1 MSNLVDYLE
10 EVSMRRKFF
19 TAFAGVVSFLMIGAM
34 TAEAADITFGGRI
47 RPRYEYWNFQNG
59 GAGATV
65 NQDGQYID
73 VLTRLD
79 AKAKISD
86 NASAF
91 IQLQANSR
99 WGSQNVGVAGT
110 NAGQRASNP
119 LSGNDTTTDVG
130 IHQAY
135 FTLNKFFGAPVD
147 LQLGRQEIILDGH
160 RLFGNTVW
168 TQGMMSHDAL
178 VLNHSHGNHT
188 LKYIYS
194 VNVEQSTRAGAGGAF
209 PNGGGSSDDV
219 DDTQTHA
226 LWANFKGLLGDNSS
240 TSAYLVY
247 VDEDCNTGVC
257 PAGLGA
263 VGSADFYTIGARQAG
278 GFGDISYRGEFYY
291 QVGKS
296 GVPLGGGTL
305 ATAFAGPGTGDLNA
319 YMFGLRVGYKAKNI
333 AMKPGITLWFDYLS
347 GTDQSDLLTGD
358 IGTFNTLFDTGHK
371 YYGLMDFFIHG
382 SLGALGTHPLGGLID
397 YAVKMS
403 LQPMANTTLKVDY
416 HLFQVAEDDVCG
428 TCAIAGGTDNSS
440 TLGSEVD
447 ITLVHKYSPSTKIS
461 LGYSHMFANELL
473 SNYNGFLTAAPR
485 VQNFE
490 DSDWLYVMFDVM
502 F

>member
-1 MSNLVDYLE
+1 
-10 EVSMRRKFF
+10 MRRKFF

-34 TAEAADITFGGRI
+34 TADAADITFGGRI
-47 RPRYEYWNFQNG
+47 RPRYEYWNTQ
-59 GAGATV
+59 T
-65 NQDGQYID
+65 QDTGYID
-73 VLTRLD
+73 MLTRLD

-99 WGSQNVGVAGT
+99 WGSQNNGAAGT
-110 NAGQRASNP
+110 SRGASVP

-147 LQLGRQEIILDGH
+147 LQVGRQEIILDGH

-168 TQGMMSHDAL
+168 TQGMMSHDAV

-188 LKYIYS
+188 VKYIYS
-194 VNVEQSTRAGAGGAF
+194 ANVEQSSRGGAGGAF
-209 PNGGGSSDDV
+209 PGASTDDV
-219 DDTQTHA
+219 DDTHTHA
-226 LWANFKGLLGDNSS
+226 LWANFKGLIGDNSS

-247 VDEDCNTGVC
+247 VDQDCNTVSC
-257 PAGLGA
+257 AAGFGP
-263 VGSADFYTIGARQAG
+263 VGSQDFYTIGARQAG

-291 QVGKS
+291 QIGKS
-296 GVPLGGGTL
+296 GIP
-305 ATAFAGPGTGDLNA
+305 TALAGPGTGDFDA
-319 YMFGLRVGYKAKNI
+319 FMFGLRAGYQAKNI
-333 AMKPGITLWFDYLS
+333 AMKPGVTLWFDYLS
-347 GTDQSDLLTGD
+347 GTDASDLAAGD
-358 IGTFNTLFDTGHK
+358 ISTFNTLFDTGHK

-382 SLGALGTHPLGGLID
+382 SLGGLGTHPLGGLID
-397 YAVKMS
+397 YAVKFS
-403 LQPMANTTLKVDY
+403 IQPMANTTLKLDY

-428 TCAIAGGTDNSS
+428 TCAVVGGPDNSS
-440 TLGSEVD
+440 TLGNEVD
-447 ITLVHKYSPSTKIS
+447 ITLVHKYSPSTNIS
-461 LGYSHMFANELL
+461 VGYAHMFANELL
-473 SNYNGFLTAAPR
+473 SNYNGGAR

-490 DSDWLYVMFDVM
+490 DADWIYVMFDVM